1 MNNPFRTLFLIFC
14 IFIALRFTAN
24 AQDTVK
30 SNQGIE
36 FSGSADVYYKY
47 DFAGGKAA
55 NIPTVFANE
64 SNSVSIGM
72 LDLTM
77 KKQTGR
83 ASFVGEISFGPR
95 SDESIPSVTGPANDT
110 HYYNIQNLYISY
122 DLTSKLNLSA
132 GYMST
137 FIGYETV
144 VPTGNFNYSTS
155 YLNTNGPF
163 QNAGLRAV
171 YTFSE
176 KVSLLAGIFD
186 DRYNAYSAIR
196 DVSTV
201 GVQAVLTPV
210 DGFNINLSWANGY
223 QSGTTFDIS
232 SNYQVTGDLKFGL
245 NATNFKS
252 TRYLGTGGYDGVA
265 LYTQYQVIKNIT
277 LGIRGEYYEAKDGML
292 ILPGP
297 LPGNHVKAIT
307 LSANIKAGALM
318 LIPEVRH
325 DEASDAIFI
334 NSAHNS
340 VNYASEAL
348 LALVYSF

>member
-1 MNNPFRTLFLIFC
+1 VK
-14 IFIALRFTAN
+14 

-47 DFAGGKAA
+47 DFAGGKTA

-77 KKQTGR
+77 KKQTGKS
-83 ASFVGEISFGPR
+83 SFVGEIAFGPR
-95 SDESIPSVTGPANDT
+95 SDEAIPAVPGPTANDS

-122 DLTSKLNLSA
+122 DLTSKLNLAA

-144 VPTGNFNYSTS
+144 LPTGNFNYSTS

-163 QNAGLRAV
+163 QNAGFRAV

-176 KVSLLAGIFD
+176 KVSVLAGIFD
-186 DRYNAYSAIR
+186 DRYNNYSAIR

-201 GVQAVLTPV
+201 GAQVVVNPV

-223 QSGTTFDIS
+223 QSGTTLDIS
-232 SNYQVTGDLKFGL
+232 STYQVTGALKLGL

-252 TRYLGTGGYDGVA
+252 TRYLGVGGYDGVA
-265 LYTQYQVIKNIT
+265 LYTQYQVIKDIT
-277 LGIRGEYYEAKDGML
+277 LGLRGEYYEAKDGVL
-292 ILPGP
+292 TLAGP
-297 LPGNHVKAIT
+297 LPGNNVKDIT
-307 LSANIKAGALM
+307 FSANIKAGVLT
-318 LIPEVRH
+318 LIPEIRH
-325 DEASDAIFI
+325 DVASDDIFVD
-334 NSAHNS
+334 SVHNK